1 MNEYWIADPGNQTVH
16 VCIPLR
22 MGDIRR
28 ATCSLKRNDTIRI
41 ISRPEHFAGCT
52 LQTWISHVDHISV
65 PAHVRNSND
74 PYGAYLGDLGMLRN
88 LTITSDAILAKTAS
102 NQWNHISNV
111 KITFLMIVTF
121 WAGLKYTK

>member
-1 MNEYWIADPGNQTVH
+1 M
-16 VCIPLR
+16 L
-22 MGDIRR
+22 
-28 ATCSLKRNDTIRI
+28 I
-41 ISRPEHFAGCT
+41 ILASQHN
-52 LQTWISHVDHISV
+52 
-65 PAHVRNSND
+65 VRNSND